1 MTDDEMLEARKRAE
15 EYRKMAEEECPDGGF
30 LFGDDIEPSF
40 THVKDLRETKMT
52 CPDHLSELARLEWN
66 RIVSEH
72 PTEDT
77 TTLAA
82 YCAAYG
88 RWVDAE
94 QKINE
99 FGVVIKTKTGNA
111 QTNPY
116 VAVAEQ
122 SLNIMHKFLGLLN
135 HKTDPKTVF

>member
-1 MTDDEMLEARKRAE
+1 MST
-15 EYRKMAEEECPDGGF
+15 P
-30 LFGDDIEPSF
+30 
-40 THVKDLRETKMT
+40 T
-52 CPDHLSELARLEWN
+52 CPEHLGELARLEWN
-66 RIVSEH
+66 RIAAEH
-72 PTEDT
+72 ATADP

-99 FGVVIKTKTGNA
+99 FGVVIKTKGSDKA

-122 SLNIMHKFLGLLN
+122 SLNTMHKFLSLLN
-135 HKTDPKTVF
+135 HTDSKTVF